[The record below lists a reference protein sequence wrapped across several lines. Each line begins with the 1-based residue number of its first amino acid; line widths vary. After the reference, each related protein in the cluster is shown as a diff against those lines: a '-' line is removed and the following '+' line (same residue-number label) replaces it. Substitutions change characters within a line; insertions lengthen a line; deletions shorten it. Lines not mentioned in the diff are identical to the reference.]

1 MTILIISRNKE
12 SADPLVDALRRY
24 DKIKIVHLSYSDL
37 NPQLISELGGIDIV
51 INRQNSETKDPSH
64 FFNSKYCRFTSTEI
78 DKIDQWINENIN
90 IGSKTRNQSGK
101 KSLKPVAVEEL
112 SEDEDIPLANTLT
125 ASEKIIG
132 DYELTKYLKSDKET
146 ETHIAIQRSI
156 NREVSL
162 TLLKQNLTH
171 SENSVNNFRE
181 CVRAKAS
188 VSHPNI
194 VAVYEGHENEGR
206 IFYTSELLSGQS
218 LENTLSYGLK
228 INQSQILDLLKV
240 IIETQ
245 LYLKVNQI
253 PHTPLELSEIFI
265 NPDGTIRVAN
275 TAIKKG
281 AEISNEQNSIRYLT
295 SNISSLVDINTNLEL
310 FSLLNDF
317 HASDRSYTWERFSEA
332 IQHYQKIHSDTV
344 DSTLDVQRSG
354 HRLLFCSSVICA
366 LIGIFLVVY
375 FSKNQNS
382 PPGINN
388 TNIDEMIRIDGG
400 EFIYQSDETKTL
412 PTFWI
417 DKYETTIS
425 QYKAF
430 LDALE
435 NQKNA
440 VFDHPDQP
448 KDKTDHKPK
457 YWDQYYNAA
466 IQGKKFMGHLITP
479 NSPVIFVDWWDA
491 FAYAKWKGRR
501 LPTEE
506 EWEKSG
512 RGKVGNIYP
521 WGNNSNSN
529 FVEKT
534 GDNASKWQ
542 PVSLI
547 DSDVSSAGVAGLL
560 GNVTEWTMSIQQDP
574 EIIGKYLPVLR
585 GGNTESNSKKIT
597 KLTDRKALKNR
608 NFRSSVIG
616 FRTLSETDPS
626 LKNIPLK

>member
-1 MTILIISRNKE
+1 M
-12 SADPLVDALRRY
+12 
-24 DKIKIVHLSYSDL
+24 
-37 NPQLISELGGIDIV
+37 
-51 INRQNSETKDPSH
+51 
-64 FFNSKYCRFTSTEI
+64 
-78 DKIDQWINENIN
+78 
-90 IGSKTRNQSGK
+90 
-101 KSLKPVAVEEL
+101 
-112 SEDEDIPLANTLT
+112 
-125 ASEKIIG
+125 
-132 DYELTKYLKSDKET
+132 
-146 ETHIAIQRSI
+146 
-156 NREVSL
+156 
-162 TLLKQNLTH
+162 
-171 SENSVNNFRE
+171 
-181 CVRAKAS
+181 
-188 VSHPNI
+188 
-194 VAVYEGHENEGR
+194 
-206 IFYTSELLSGQS
+206 
-218 LENTLSYGLK
+218 
-228 INQSQILDLLKV
+228 
-240 IIETQ
+240 
-245 LYLKVNQI
+245 
-253 PHTPLELSEIFI
+253 
-265 NPDGTIRVAN
+265 
-275 TAIKKG
+275 
-281 AEISNEQNSIRYLT
+281 
-295 SNISSLVDINTNLEL
+295 
-310 FSLLNDF
+310 
-317 HASDRSYTWERFSEA
+317 
-332 IQHYQKIHSDTV
+332 
-344 DSTLDVQRSG
+344 
-354 HRLLFCSSVICA
+354 ICG